1 MREIKHHKNDASNE
15 IGGFMKLEELRDRM
29 VHFDPKKDDF
39 SDMYDELE
47 ASYQQLMA
55 MSEQLSHTDAHFSNL
70 IKNMRDI
77 VWVSDDQGEIQFINE
92 IVSEILGYTKE
103 EMIGRKLYEFMCPL
117 HEYKYGM
124 CRDVVALMNDIEFN
138 RQEMW
143 MLHKDGNT
151 RKVLEVNTKHI
162 KDENNPLEI
171 QGVGRDITERIQIE
185 RKLTQKNRHMEFV
198 SDISASIT
206 QNLSFNNL
214 DQLIDETC
222 KNIVTK
228 VNVPLCTIRIKDHD
242 DQLPL
247 KAAYGRYR
255 GEISKNPL
263 DIHDKYLH
271 TVVTDHQ
278 PLILTA
284 EHIDDATPEVKQIFS
299 SGKIKNLLILPLN
312 TNEATVG
319 IMAIGLDG
327 QYNDDYTSLF
337 SSLSNNLAFAIE
349 KSKLYQNLKN
359 YYMDIIMTLVA
370 AMEAKDPYTQGHSLR
385 VSEYAVKIAQ
395 EMNLPR
401 GDIEEI
407 EIAGILHDIGK
418 IGISDVILGKPGNL
432 TKEEFDVIKTHPTIG
447 TKILDNIGISSSMRD
462 AILYHHLRYDLTGY
476 PETTEVKELPL
487 FARIIGAADALDAMT
502 SNRSYKKAMNC
513 HEVKDEFTKHSGH
526 QFCPD
531 VVNVLFKILDQR
543 GIIPLNECFDKA

>member
-1 MREIKHHKNDASNE
+1 
-15 IGGFMKLEELRDRM
+15 MKLEELRERM

-77 VWVSDDQGEIQFINE
+77 VWVSDDHGEIQFINE

-117 HEYKYGM
+117 HEYKHGM

-162 KDENNPLEI
+162 KDENSPLEI

-214 DQLIDETC
+214 DQLMDETC
-222 KNIVTK
+222 KNIVTT
-228 VNVPLCTIRIKDHD
+228 VNVPLCTIRIKDHEE
-242 DQLPL
+242 QLTL
-247 KAAYGRYR
+247 KAAYGRYK
-255 GEISKNPL
+255 GVISKSPL
-263 DIHDKYLH
+263 DIHDKYIQS
-271 TVVTDHQ
+271 VVADHQ

-284 EHIDDATPEVKQIFS
+284 EHIDDATPEVKQVFS

-319 IMAIGLDG
+319 IMAIGLDS

-395 EMNLPR
+395 ELNLPK

-418 IGISDVILGKPGNL
+418 IGISDVILGKPGSL
-432 TKEEFDVIKTHPTIG
+432 TKEEFDVIKTHPTISI
-447 TKILDNIGISSSMRD
+447 KILDNIGISRSMRE

-476 PETTEVKELPL
+476 PETTDVDHLPL

-513 HEVKDEFTKHSGH
+513 DEVKAEFSKHSGH

-543 GIIPLNECFDKA
+543 GIIPFNECFDKP